1 MKNCKHNLFIG
12 TLSIILIGCASNQAL
27 MRPTGSTPALT
38 TEQKTEGPQ
47 LTPISGPAI
56 GLGSMDSEDR
66 NKMSHALDKGLGKST
81 EWVSARTGIKYTV
94 VPVQKVTYQNNSF
107 CRKYNVTVSKNAS
120 SQTYSGTACVSA
132 TDSNWKVVQ

>member
-1 MKNCKHNLFIG
+1 MKNCIHNLFIS
-12 TLSIILIGCASNQAL
+12 TLSIVLIGCASN
-27 MRPTGSTPALT
+27 PTLVRTSPTAPA
-38 TEQKTEGPQ
+38 TEVKTQGPQ

-81 EWVSARTGIKYTV
+81 EWVSLRTGIKYSV
-94 VPVQKVTYQNNSF
+94 IPIQKITYQNNPF
-107 CRKYNVTVSKNAS
+107 CRKYNVTVSRNAS

-132 TDSNWKVVQ
+132 TDNNWKVVQ